1 MSIEFD
7 WSAEP
12 EGYKRLET
20 LISKEIKSGTFPGV
34 EIIYAKGS
42 KVLLHKTWGK
52 LESINSS
59 PMLLDTIFDV
69 ASLTKPVVTTTLLMM
84 LREKGMLNLNDSVQL
99 HLPVFTGRKKER
111 ITLKHLLTHIS
122 GLPAWANLYESV
134 ENSEEARTRLL
145 NIPLETSPEKKMI
158 YSCLGFLVLGEVISK
173 ITGKR
178 LSNLFHD
185 KIAKPLKLH
194 NSMFSPEKKL
204 NDLSKIAPT
213 ENCAFR
219 KKLLRGIVHD
229 ENSFAFEEEGGNA
242 GLFSTAKDLLRFTQL
257 LINEGEL
264 DGVRLL
270 SKQSVAEMFKNHNPA
285 GLTPRGLGWD
295 IKKQMSTADGASW
308 EYSCGPD
315 FPDNSCGHTGF
326 TGTSLWFDPAS
337 KQIIIALSNRVHL
350 SREKNLE
357 AMKRFRKNL
366 HGLLNM
372 NNSPARKTNLNPT
385 IVPKHEY

>member
-59 PMLLDTIFDV
+59 PMLLDTVFDV

-99 HLPVFTGRKKER
+99 HLPVFNGREKER

-145 NIPLETSPEKKMI
+145 NIPLEFSPEKKMI

-270 SKQSVAEMFKNHNPA
+270 SKQSIAEMLKNHNPP
-285 GLTPRGLGWD
+285 GLTPRGLGWE
-295 IKKQMSTADGASW
+295 IKKPMSTADGASW

-326 TGTSLWFDPAS
+326 TGTSLWFNPAT
-337 KQIIIALSNRVHL
+337 KQIVIALSNRVNI
-350 SREKNLE
+350 SRENNIDSI
-357 AMKRFRKNL
+357 KRFRVNL
-366 HGLLNM
+366 HGLLITGRC
-372 NNSPARKTNLNPT
+372 SYR
-385 IVPKHEY
+385 

>member
-1 MSIEFD
+1 MGGYFIDLYINIMMSIEFD
-7 WSAEP
+7 WNAEP

-59 PMLLDTIFDV
+59 PMLLDTVFDV

-99 HLPVFTGRKKER
+99 HLPVFTGREKER

-145 NIPLETSPEKKMI
+145 NIPLEFSPEKKMI
-158 YSCLGFLVLGEVISK
+158 YSCLGFLVLGELISK

-178 LSNLFHD
+178 LSNLFHE

-204 NDLSKIAPT
+204 SDLSKIAPT
-213 ENCAFR
+213 ENCTFR

-270 SKQSVAEMFKNHNPA
+270 SKQSIAEMLKNHNPA
-285 GLTPRGLGWD
+285 GLTPRGLGWE
-295 IKKQMSTADGASW
+295 IKKPMSTADGASW

-315 FPDNSCGHTGF
+315 FPDNSCGHT
-326 TGTSLWFDPAS
+326 
-337 KQIIIALSNRVHL
+337 
-350 SREKNLE
+350 
-357 AMKRFRKNL
+357 
-366 HGLLNM
+366 
-372 NNSPARKTNLNPT
+372 
-385 IVPKHEY
+385 

>member
-20 LISKEIKSGTFPGV
+20 LINKEIKLGTFPGV

-52 LESINSS
+52 LESMNSS
-59 PMLLDTIFDV
+59 PMLLDTVFDV
-69 ASLTKPVVTTTLLMM
+69 ASLTKPLVTTTMLMM

-185 KIAKPLKLH
+185 KIAKPLKLN
-194 NSMFSPEKKL
+194 NSMFSPGKKL
-204 NDLSKIAPT
+204 SDLSKIAPT
-213 ENCAFR
+213 ENCTFR

-270 SKQSVAEMFKNHNPA
+270 SKQSIAEMLKNHNPP
-285 GLTPRGLGWD
+285 GLTPRGLGWE
-295 IKKQMSTADGASW
+295 IKKPMSTADGASW

-326 TGTSLWFDPAS
+326 TGTSLWFNPAT
-337 KQIIIALSNRVHL
+337 KQIVIALSNRVNI
-350 SREKNLE
+350 SRENNIDS
-357 AMKRFRKNL
+357 MKRFRVNL
-366 HGLLNM
+366 HGLLITGRC
-372 NNSPARKTNLNPT
+372 SYR
-385 IVPKHEY
+385 

>member
-1 MSIEFD
+1 MMSIEFD

-42 KVLLHKTWGK
+42 KVLLHKTWGN
-52 LESINSS
+52 LESTNSC
-59 PMLLDTIFDV
+59 PMLLDTVFDV

-99 HLPVFTGRKKER
+99 HLPVFTGREKER

-145 NIPLETSPEKKMI
+145 NIPLEFSPEKKMI

-178 LSNLFHD
+178 LSNLFND

-204 NDLSKIAPT
+204 SDLSKIAPT
-213 ENCAFR
+213 ENCTFR

-270 SKQSVAEMFKNHNPA
+270 SKQSIAEMLKNHNPA
-285 GLTPRGLGWD
+285 GLTPRGLGWE
-295 IKKQMSTADGASW
+295 IKKPMSTADGASW

-326 TGTSLWFDPAS
+326 TGTSLWFNPAT
-337 KQIIIALSNRVHL
+337 KQIVIALSNRVNI
-350 SREKNLE
+350 SRENNIDSI
-357 AMKRFRKNL
+357 KRFRVNL
-366 HGLLNM
+366 HGLLITGRC
-372 NNSPARKTNLNPT
+372 SYR
-385 IVPKHEY
+385 

>member
-1 MSIEFD
+1 MFNEVNCGEKLDILINKE
-7 WSAEP
+7 
-12 EGYKRLET
+12 LET
-20 LISKEIKSGTFPGV
+20 ETFPGI
-34 EIIYAKGS
+34 EILYAKGS
-42 KVLLHKTWGK
+42 EVLLHKTWGK
-52 LESINSS
+52 MQSGNSS
-59 PMLLDTIFDV
+59 PLLLDTIFDV
-69 ASLTKPVVTTTLLMM
+69 ASLTKPVVTATLLLIMQEEGS
-84 LREKGMLNLNDSVQL
+84 LKLGDAVQFY
-99 HLPVFTGRKKER
+99 LPEFAGRGKKR
-111 ITLKHLLTHIS
+111 ITLRHLLTHVS
-122 GLPAWANLYESV
+122 GLPAWKNLYESV
-134 ENSEEARTRLL
+134 KNPEEAHTRLM
-145 NIPLETSPEKKMI
+145 NIPLEYSPGKKMI

-178 LSNLFHD
+178 LSNLFND

-270 SKQSVAEMFKNHNPA
+270 SKQSIAEMLKNHNPA
-285 GLTPRGLGWD
+285 GLTPRGLGWE
-295 IKKQMSTADGASW
+295 IKKPMSTADGASW

-326 TGTSLWFDPAS
+326 TGTSLWFNPAT
-337 KQIIIALSNRVHL
+337 KQIVIALSNRVNI
-350 SREKNLE
+350 SRENNIDSI
-357 AMKRFRKNL
+357 KRFRVNL
-366 HGLLNM
+366 HGLLITGRC
-372 NNSPARKTNLNPT
+372 SYR
-385 IVPKHEY
+385 

>member
-1 MSIEFD
+1 
-7 WSAEP
+7 
-12 EGYKRLET
+12 
-20 LISKEIKSGTFPGV
+20 
-34 EIIYAKGS
+34 
-42 KVLLHKTWGK
+42 
-52 LESINSS
+52 
-59 PMLLDTIFDV
+59 
-69 ASLTKPVVTTTLLMM
+69 
-84 LREKGMLNLNDSVQL
+84 
-99 HLPVFTGRKKER
+99 
-111 ITLKHLLTHIS
+111 LKHLLTHIS

-145 NIPLETSPEKKMI
+145 NIPLEFSPEKKMI

-178 LSNLFHD
+178 LSKLFHD

-204 NDLSKIAPT
+204 SDLSKIAPT
-213 ENCAFR
+213 ENCTFR

-270 SKQSVAEMFKNHNPA
+270 SKQSIAEMLKNHNPA
-285 GLTPRGLGWD
+285 GLTPRGLGWE
-295 IKKQMSTADGASW
+295 IKKPMSTADGASW

-326 TGTSLWFDPAS
+326 TGTSLWFNPAT
-337 KQIIIALSNRVHL
+337 KQIVIALSNRVNI
-350 SREKNLE
+350 SRENNIDS
-357 AMKRFRKNL
+357 MKRFRVNL
-366 HGLLNM
+366 HGLLITGRC
-372 NNSPARKTNLNPT
+372 SYR
-385 IVPKHEY
+385 